1 MTRSL
6 QEFLSSLSQ
15 RRECVFKHAN
25 QEMQTLKLSVPFT
38 HPEHKH
44 GVFSTPTSTV
54 KG

>member
-1 MTRSL
+1 MTGSL

-15 RRECVFKHAN
+15 RCKCVFKHTN
-25 QEMQTLKLSVPFT
+25 HEMQTLKLSVPFT

-44 GVFSTPTSTV
+44 GVFSTPASTV